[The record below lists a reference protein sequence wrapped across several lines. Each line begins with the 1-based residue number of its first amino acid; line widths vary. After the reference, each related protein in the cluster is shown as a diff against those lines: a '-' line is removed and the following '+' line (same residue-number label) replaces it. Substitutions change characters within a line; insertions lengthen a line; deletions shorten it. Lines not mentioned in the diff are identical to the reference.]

1 MPTQS
6 PRPLTEVPRGHDP
19 TATRYDDMTR
29 DELYELAQ
37 ERDVPDRSTMNR
49 DELQAALELHD
60 RGPNAI
66 DMLLGHHDEIRRLF
80 TEFEGLSSRPSKRKE
95 DLVAELITLL
105 VKHAEVEEQ
114 VFYPAVRNEVAG
126 QADEVDES
134 LEEHHAAEFLLAELD
149 GMSSDTRR
157 YDMKVHVLK
166 ENMLHHLE
174 EEEEDLFPDVREALS
189 EERLREIGGG
199 HGRGLG
205 GRAAAA
211 APVLSPQ
218 SPPANVLLSLRHGA
232 WDLAVSLTRVLR
244 RRLLRR

>member
-1 MPTQS
+1 MAT
-6 PRPLTEVPRGHDP
+6 P

-105 VKHAEVEEQ
+105 AKHAEVEEQ
-114 VFYPAVRNEVAG
+114 VFYPAVRNEVDG
-126 QADEVDES
+126 QTDEVDES
-134 LEEHHAAEFLLAELD
+134 LEEHHAAEFQLHELD
-149 GMSSDTRR
+149 GLPSDTPR

-189 EERLREIGGG
+189 EERLREIGAGMVEVWEV
-199 HGRGLG
+199 
-205 GRAAAA
+205 
-211 APVLSPQ
+211 APLRPHPSSPQ
-218 SPPANVLLSLRHGA
+218 SPPANVLLSLPTAA